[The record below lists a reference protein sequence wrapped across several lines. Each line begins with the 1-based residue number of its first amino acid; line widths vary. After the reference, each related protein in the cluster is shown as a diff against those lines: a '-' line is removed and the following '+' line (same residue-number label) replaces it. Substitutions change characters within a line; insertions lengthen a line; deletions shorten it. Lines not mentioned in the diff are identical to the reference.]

1 MRVLGQIQKNQQNSV
16 DSFLEVSKYRTR
28 VKSVRRL
35 DCELHLTSSR
45 RVYRERKARS
55 QNQSMN
61 RLLREIPVPEHF

>member
-16 DSFLEVSKYRTR
+16 DSFPEVSKYRTR

-45 RVYRERKARS
+45 RGK
-55 QNQSMN
+55 
-61 RLLREIPVPEHF
+61 P